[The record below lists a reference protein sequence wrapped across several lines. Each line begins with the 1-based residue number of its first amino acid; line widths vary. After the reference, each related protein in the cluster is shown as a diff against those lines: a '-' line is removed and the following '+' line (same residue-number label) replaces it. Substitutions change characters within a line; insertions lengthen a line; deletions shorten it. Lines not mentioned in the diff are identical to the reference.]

1 MQEIRKGKTILG
13 IDPGTRLMGHGVV
26 KTDGQHF
33 ECKEMGVL
41 DLRKEPD
48 PLRRLELIL
57 EEVLRLIEAYA
68 PQYLSIESPFYGKNV
83 QALLKLGRAQG
94 VAIAASLSKGLEVH
108 EYSPREIK
116 QSLTGKG
123 SASKEQ
129 VCAMALRLTGMQG
142 EAPKHLDATDAL
154 AAAICHGIHSR
165 FDDLREKAAPE
176 GLSPLSAAKT
186 ARKKSSWAEFLSSHP
201 DRIK

>member
-1 MQEIRKGKTILG
+1 MLEKTETVIIG
-13 IDPGTRLMGHGVV
+13 IDPGTRLMGHSVV
-26 KTDGQHF
+26 RTDGNHF
-33 ECKEMGVL
+33 DCLEMDVL
-41 DLRKEPD
+41 DMRKEKD
-48 PLRRLELIL
+48 PLRRLELVL
-57 EEVLRLIEAYA
+57 EEVLRVIAEYK
-68 PQYLSIESPFYGKNV
+68 PGSLSIESPFYGKNV

-94 VAIAASLSKGLEVH
+94 VAIAAAMSQGLEVH

-129 VCAMALRLTGMQG
+129 VCAMAMRIANIH
-142 EAPKHLDATDAL
+142 EAPPKYLDATDAL

-165 FDDLREKAAPE
+165 FETIRGKAALPNRKME
-176 GLSPLSAAKT
+176 RPHAPAKKT
-186 ARKKSSWAEFLSSHP
+186 PWAEFIAENP